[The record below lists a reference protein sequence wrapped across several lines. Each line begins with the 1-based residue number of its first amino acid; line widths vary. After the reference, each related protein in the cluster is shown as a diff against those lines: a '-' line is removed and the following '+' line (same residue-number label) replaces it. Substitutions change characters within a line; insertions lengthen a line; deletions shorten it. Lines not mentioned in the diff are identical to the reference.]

1 MKNNIILCMY
11 VFLLLNSCSAD
22 HDTETAIKK
31 HIDKAKSSH
40 INKTRNIYIDEI
52 KNLIEIPKATT
63 DKNKISPIKPEGQK
77 TVDSQVDGEIL
88 TIDKRAFDFISTFLA
103 ENEIDEFITIF
114 NKPKQKSI
122 AAKVLNTIAILELE
136 VEKTI
141 NHLFLKKDTLDK
153 AKTLDLKKIKNSLE
167 QLFSIRDFFSKT
179 VKQILLDY
187 QKNKNSIK
195 TDDSQ
200 LNSYFDTL
208 LNQLNEKNK
217 EVNNL
222 KTTILSIPIPN
233 IME

>member
-1 MKNNIILCMY
+1 MY

-40 INKTRNIYIDEI
+40 INKTKNIYIDEI
-52 KNLIEIPKATT
+52 KNLIEIPKATI
-63 DKNKISPIKPEGQK
+63 DKNKISPIKPEEQK
-77 TVDSQVDGEIL
+77 TVDSQADGEIF
-88 TIDKRAFDFISTFLA
+88 TIDTRAFDFISTFLA

-141 NHLFLKKDTLDK
+141 NHLFLKKDALDK
-153 AKTLDLKKIKNSLE
+153 AKISDLKKIKNSLE
-167 QLFSIRDFFSKT
+167 QLFSIRKFFSKT
-179 VKQILLDY
+179 IKQILLDY

-200 LNSYFDTL
+200 LNSYLDTL
-208 LNQLNEKNK
+208 SNQLNEKNK

-222 KTTILSIPIPN
+222 RTTILSTPIPN